1 MEDVMLTT
9 STGNNSI
16 HRNGRRIIA
25 AIRVPMAMALA
36 IGRGSESQP
45 RRQKG
50 DTPGL
55 VGLGVLVA
63 LMALWV
69 PPAAASAAQPAAT
82 SPAAATR
89 ASTETTRPDPGTFV
103 ALTPAR
109 IMDTRMGTGASGPV
123 TAGET
128 IPLQVDGAGGVPA
141 SGVSAVVLNVTV
153 TQPQVGGYVTVF
165 PVGSNQPPTS
175 NLNFNPG
182 ETIPN
187 LVIAPVGADGKVD
200 FHNGSAGTIQI
211 IADVSGWFSPPTTI
225 TSVSFTGS
233 SATPTITVNGSGFGT
248 VPPSASPGCEASG
261 TEYVNDDL
269 YIVDNTQNWTAGEPG
284 ACISVA
290 NVSWTNTQVVF
301 NFAGSY
307 GTTCC
312 GVDWVL
318 NPGDNVTVQL
328 LGATDTL
335 TVGYPPPTIA
345 FTVIGIPNP
354 PSTAPP
360 TIMVTGSGFG
370 IAPPSA
376 SPGCDTSGT
385 EYVNNDLTITD
396 NTEHWTAGEPGACIS
411 LANVSWTNTQI
422 AFNLAGMYGTTCC
435 GSDWVLN
442 PGDNVT
448 VQVLGATVTLTL
460 G

>member
-1 MEDVMLTT
+1 MLTT

-16 HRNGRRIIA
+16 HRNGRRINA